1 MKLVSDA
8 RDWWKWHSTY
18 VFGLLAVF
26 PVVWLSSGD
35 LQALLPATLV
45 SKIAPF
51 VAIVG
56 FAVRLRQQ
64 AVKVPPPPAGN
75 DFHQGHSP

>member
-26 PVVWLSSGD
+26 PVVWLSSSD

-56 FAVRLRQQ
+56 FVVRIRQQ
-64 AVKVPPPPAGN
+64 AVKVPGPPASN
-75 DFHQGHSP
+75 AFHQGNSP